1 MIRGIIDALQDR
13 YLTWHTG
20 MGQEDREFRQWA
32 DRTVVHNATTVENM
46 FQNFRHIVPVSTDIF
61 DLDEPFGWTPC
72 PEFREFL
79 YPQRPLGSNA
89 VYYFARG
96 YRDVWDGRFHISDF
110 GGAEQDQVFV
120 ATNSDQDAMIIAL
133 RWS

>member
-1 MIRGIIDALQDR
+1 MIRVVFEYLQDR

-20 MGQEDREFRQWA
+20 LCREDREFREWV
-32 DRTVVHNATTVENM
+32 DRTVVHNATTIENM
-46 FQNFRHIVPVSTDIF
+46 FQNFRHIVPVSTRIF
-61 DLDEPFGWTPC
+61 DLDEPFGWVPC
-72 PEFREFL
+72 SQFREFL

-96 YRDVWDGRFHISDF
+96 YRDAWDGRFHISDL
-110 GGAEQDQVFV
+110 GAEQDQVFV
-120 ATNSDQDAMIIAL
+120 ATNSDPDAVIIAL

>member
-20 MGQEDREFRQWA
+20 LDRQERAWRQWR
-32 DRTVVHNATTVENM
+32 DQTIVQNATTIENM
-46 FQNFRHIVPVSTDIF
+46 FQNFRHIIPVGLDIF
-61 DLDEPFGWTPC
+61 DLNDPLGWSPC

-79 YPQRPLGSNA
+79 YPARPLGDNA
-89 VYYFARG
+89 VWYFARG
-96 YRDVWDGRFHISDF
+96 YRDAWDGRFHISDL
-110 GGAEQDQVFV
+110 GAEQDQVFV
-120 ATNSDQDAMIIAL
+120 ATNSDQDAVIIAL

>member
-1 MIRGIIDALQDR
+1 MIRAMFEYLQDR

-20 MGQEDREFRQWA
+20 MPREDREFREWA
-32 DRTVVHNATTVENM
+32 DRTVVQNATTIENM
-46 FQNFRHIVPVSTDIF
+46 FQNFRHIVPVSTRIF

-72 PEFREFL
+72 EEFREFL

-96 YRDVWDGRFHISDF
+96 YRDAWDGRFHISDL
-110 GGAEQDQVFV
+110 GAEQDQVFV
-120 ATNSDQDAMIIAL
+120 ATNSDRDAVIIAL

>member
-20 MGQEDREFRQWA
+20 MAREDREFREWA
-32 DRTVVHNATTVENM
+32 DRTVVYNATTIENM

-61 DLDEPFGWTPC
+61 DLDEPFGWMPC
-72 PEFREFL
+72 LEFREFL
-79 YPQRPLGSNA
+79 YPAKPLGENA
-89 VYYFARG
+89 VWYFARG
-96 YRDVWDGRFHISDF
+96 YRDAWDGRFHISDL
-110 GGAEQDQVFV
+110 GAEQDQVFV
-120 ATNSDQDAMIIAL
+120 ATNSDQDAVIIAL

>member
-1 MIRGIIDALQDR
+1 MIRAMIDVLQDR

-20 MGQEDREFRQWA
+20 MPREDREFRQWA
-32 DRTVVHNATTVENM
+32 DRTVVQNATTIENM
-46 FQNFRHIVPVSTDIF
+46 FQNFRHIVPVSTRVF
-61 DLDEPFGWTPC
+61 DLDEPFGWIPC

-96 YRDVWDGRFHISDF
+96 FRDAWDGRFHISDLR
-110 GGAEQDQVFV
+110 AEQDQVFV
-120 ATNSDQDAMIIAL
+120 ATNSDQDAVIIAL